1 MRACWRAH
9 ARAHARA
16 PAWYRLTCLWR
27 LAEKVKES
35 YYSSTEVLACGD
47 NTYGQLGLARK
58 LGESMGKERVQQ
70 VRYVAVALAVFMLLH
85 PG

>member
-1 MRACWRAH
+1 M
-9 ARAHARA
+9 
-16 PAWYRLTCLWR
+16 
-27 LAEKVKES
+27 KES